1 MAFERILNVP
11 KRSIG
16 DTTVK
21 AINNFAKLNKCSLEV
36 ASKHL
41 IEQNKIK
48 PKTKLGL
55 NSLLNLLAK
64 WRSDLKNKVN
74 HNKLLQTILDASPE
88 PMATP
93 VANRTGEIMGKGIQ
107 QMGAVMRRV
116 QKRQELSRNINLS
129 RQFNADLITFQGDFE
144 ANEDLSDSNSL
155 LKYDEQINSKINDII
170 NNYQGS
176 DDSKQKLV
184 MDLQGQ
190 ASTYRAKIQVKIRN
204 KQLQNVYEHI
214 NDGLSPILQ
223 NITEGNLDVETG
235 LQQAFNNI
243 NTYGKELGTNQRLD
257 LYDAFQEKVGISH
270 FTKLLNGNDPEGAL
284 DFLSKNRK
292 IANAMS
298 DSTRNKLIQRAQSF
312 KQQAVADFN
321 KKSFEQ
327 QQRMQSMPDNKELS
341 AGEKLYVM
349 TGNSS
354 LLAEE
359 YKIKLKRKE
368 EEFKVKQQIEKD
380 KPLITQKIKDLNTET
395 NRLLTNIDEAI
406 IQMSDLGESGVDDY
420 RSADENG
427 KAKILNEAKRL
438 IEDQDYAFRSVG
450 MAGAFLSMI
459 SGTDASQLESKMED
473 IKSNVALIIKV
484 DRNLSSRTRLNTLE
498 LNLTVS
504 SMGSLEISDPMTM
517 YKSLN
522 DIRETI
528 ARINQQQQEIYKNT
542 YGELPIEK
550 PTSNSRPA
558 IYDNN
563 GNKMKIYNVDND
575 GNVTVE

>member
-1 MAFERILNVP
+1 MVKIPTLTNQ
-11 KRSIG
+11 
-16 DTTVK
+16 TT
-21 AINNFAKLNKCSLEV
+21 
-36 ASKHL
+36 
-41 IEQNKIK
+41 
-48 PKTKLGL
+48 
-55 NSLLNLLAK
+55 
-64 WRSDLKNKVN
+64 
-74 HNKLLQTILDASPE
+74 LDASPE
-88 PMATP
+88 PMVNP

-107 QMGAVMRRV
+107 QMGAVMHRM
-116 QKRQELSRNINLS
+116 QKRQELAQNITLS
-129 RQFNADLITFQGDFE
+129 RKFNADLIKFNADFE
-144 ANEDLSDSNSL
+144 ANEDLSDSNIL
-155 LKYDEQINSKINDII
+155 AKYDEQIDSKINDII

-176 DDSKQKLV
+176 DDSKQKLIRN
-184 MDLQGQ
+184 LQGQ
-190 ASTYRAKIQVKIRN
+190 ASIYRANTQVKIRN
-204 KQLQNVYEHI
+204 KQVETVYDHI

-223 NITEGNLDVETG
+223 DITGGNLDIEKG

-243 NTYGKELGTNQRLD
+243 NTFGEELGTNQRLD

-284 DFLSKNRK
+284 DFLSKNRT
-292 IANAMS
+292 IANAIS
-298 DSTRNKLIQRAQSF
+298 DSTKNKLIQQAQSF
-312 KQQAVADFN
+312 KQQAVVDFN

-354 LLAEE
+354 LLSEE
-359 YKIKLKRKE
+359 L
-368 EEFKVKQQIEKD
+368 KVKQQIEKD
-380 KPLITQKIKDLNTET
+380 KPLMTQKVKDLNTET
-395 NRLLTNIDEAI
+395 NRLLTNIDEI
-406 IQMSDLGESGVDDY
+406 LIQMSDLGESGVDDY
-420 RSADENG
+420 RLADENG

-450 MAGAFLSMI
+450 MAGAFFSMI
-459 SGTDASQLESKMED
+459 SGTDASQLESKIEA

-484 DRNLSSRTRLNTLE
+484 DRNLSSRTRLNKLE